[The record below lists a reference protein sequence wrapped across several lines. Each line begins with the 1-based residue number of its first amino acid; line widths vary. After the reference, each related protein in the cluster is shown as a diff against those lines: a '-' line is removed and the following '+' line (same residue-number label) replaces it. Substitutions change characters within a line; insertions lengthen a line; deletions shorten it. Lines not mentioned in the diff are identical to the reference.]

1 MPPQRIL
8 YCAAMLGALAGCND
22 DPTKPTP
29 GLCEE
34 QVSLTIGTGVTP
46 RFDWSPACRVTML
59 EVENTETST
68 SAWTVLA
75 GPFSP
80 GGLAPPVTY
89 GTAPSGAIVLGT
101 DDEPL
106 ETGRTYVLV
115 LRVVDILAGEY
126 EVGRR
131 EFTP

>member
-1 MPPQRIL
+1 MRPHRL
-8 YCAAMLGALAGCND
+8 LSCAAMLGALTGCND
-22 DPTKPTP
+22 APTESAPA
-29 GLCEE
+29 LCEGE
-34 QVSLTIGTGVTP
+34 VSITVGSGLTPSFG
-46 RFDWSPACRVTML
+46 WSPACRVTML
-59 EVENTETST
+59 EVRNSETNT

-89 GTAPSGAIVLGT
+89 ATAPPGAIELGP
-101 DDEPL
+101 DEESL
-106 ETGRTYVLV
+106 ETGRAYILV
-115 LRVVDILAGEY
+115 LSVVDIAAGEY